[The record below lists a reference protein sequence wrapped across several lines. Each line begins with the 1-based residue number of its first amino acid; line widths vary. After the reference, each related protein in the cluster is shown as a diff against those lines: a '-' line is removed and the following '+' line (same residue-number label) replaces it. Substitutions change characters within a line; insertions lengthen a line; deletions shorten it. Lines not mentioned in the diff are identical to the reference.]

1 MHTVGSQLLCL
12 CTATSNSRRA
22 NCPLPRHVTCTRNL
36 RFSQRCDRH
45 CVARYVVS
53 GVSTA
58 SKRSET
64 SLLTTLYRQPY
75 CRLPM
80 AVTLLYLPLKHQSPS
95 HCCQNVLMINFSTEK
110 QLNGHT
116 FAGGGRDTGLS
127 YVIFTVTG
135 YRQQNRLTASTL
147 PDSDYL
153 GSL

>member
-1 MHTVGSQLLCL
+1 MKHCTVVLGSLGRNMLHSVHSMQKYCTIILIGCIWCQSGLVHTVGNQLLCL

-64 SLLTTLYRQPY
+64 SLLTTLYI
-75 CRLPM
+75 LPPPSGCYTSLP
-80 AVTLLYLPLKHQSPS
+80 APHPPVT
-95 HCCQNVLMINFSTEK
+95 
-110 QLNGHT
+110 
-116 FAGGGRDTGLS
+116 
-127 YVIFTVTG
+127 
-135 YRQQNRLTASTL
+135 
-147 PDSDYL
+147 
-153 GSL
+153 